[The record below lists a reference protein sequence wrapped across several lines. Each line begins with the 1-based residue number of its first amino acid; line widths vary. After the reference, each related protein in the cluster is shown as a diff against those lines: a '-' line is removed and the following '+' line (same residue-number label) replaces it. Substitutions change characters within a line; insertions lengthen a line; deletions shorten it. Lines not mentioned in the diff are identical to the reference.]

1 MKTFRTLAMLAFTN
15 AFLVSGVHAQTPEA
29 AKTEVNYSPYY
40 VKIGQTVFVSG
51 SSNRWF
57 GRLLNALPAIKNEAA
72 MRAYKSDPSNQV
84 DLIVF
89 VNATSQHQEKV
100 EGAWFLIERIK
111 DHGVST
117 KIVGECD
124 IFCARLFVAGKT
136 REFGQDLEGNPARL
150 KIQVPVDFETKKLE
164 RRFPN
169 TQISLYE
176 SLLPEFTVKYREL
189 LMRGFTQ
196 PVDKTGGVFIGP
208 NDVKY
213 CFTLASENCEGYPG
227 LDAFKMG
234 LTTSQKR
241 LSVVLPV
248 RFPAPIPSGFAEID
262 DLSKV
267 PLKDEKNIAK
277 YVKFLSYPNSENR
290 AFAIS
295 EGATKGFS
303 ASAWGVSNGE
313 DAAERVLRLCEEIS
327 KGRCRL
333 YASGSEVVW

>member
-1 MKTFRTLAMLAFTN
+1 MNLNVKMTALFIGASIFT
-15 AFLVSGVHAQTPEA
+15 AGAAQAVET
-29 AKTEVNYSPYY
+29 TGHSLNFSPYFAK
-40 VKIGQTVFVSG
+40 VGRTVFVSG
-51 SSNRWF
+51 PSHRWF

-72 MRAYKSDPSNQV
+72 MRTYNSDPSNQV
-84 DLIVF
+84 ELIVF
-89 VNATSQHQEKV
+89 VNANSEHQEKV
-100 EGAWFLIERIK
+100 EGAWFLIERMK

-124 IFCARLFVAGKT
+124 MFCARLFIAGKT
-136 REFGQDLEGNPARL
+136 REFGQDLDGNPARL
-150 KIQVPVDFETKKLE
+150 KIQVPVDFETKTIE

-169 TQISLYE
+169 TQIALYE
-176 SLLPEFTVKYREL
+176 RLLPEFTVKYREL
-189 LMRGFTQ
+189 LIRGFTQ

-213 CFTLASENCEGYPG
+213 CFTLSSENCESYPG

-241 LSVVLPV
+241 SSVALPV